1 MNKVKEKFSS
11 EGRMLLA
18 HDCMSKP
25 ANQPSQVLNLR
36 VMALC
41 PAEDFL
47 YLLWQ
52 ESRWLLKIIHLTSR
66 WLNSGEMNPTPPWHF
81 PAERADL
88 PQNISKEFHFGGF
101 LTEAPL
107 SHKISEGFFCLFFF
121 NPCISSNCPEKERQ
135 CWILVPLLSL
145 ERCFKSLIKPDL
157 VAVGTGI
164 LQINPPRLLREAVGC
179 QVAKQG
185 QHLLNAPGSLI
196 CHLLLHWTQV
206 VSWGFASQYC
216 SNMSSLGN
224 DSYCGTGTLQATQK
238 VGKNKFFP
246 GEE

>member
-25 ANQPSQVLNLR
+25 ANQPSQVLNLKSDGTVSCR
-36 VMALC
+36 G
-41 PAEDFL
+41 L

-88 PQNISKEFHFGGF
+88 PQNISKELHFGGF

-107 SHKISEGFFCLFFF
+107 SHKISEGFFCLFFLSMYLLQLSWKAETVL
-121 NPCISSNCPEKERQ
+121 NPSPIA
-135 CWILVPLLSL
+135 VPW
-145 ERCFKSLIKPDL
+145 EVF
-157 VAVGTGI
+157 
-164 LQINPPRLLREAVGC
+164 
-179 QVAKQG
+179 QVAHKTR
-185 QHLLNAPGSLI
+185 P
-196 CHLLLHWTQV
+196 
-206 VSWGFASQYC
+206 C
-216 SNMSSLGN
+216 SCRDRHPANKSS
-224 DSYCGTGTLQATQK
+224 
-238 VGKNKFFP
+238 
-246 GEE
+246 